1 METIFL
7 AKENNTDDRDCVKYI
22 EFCGFEC
29 DHYFGGLH
37 IHGACFCGYE
47 KEIREDIKNNYEN
60 YTTILSKEE
69 FEHLFDISDRIRA
82 LGCGI
87 EKGSEKYNEGMA
99 LINEYKTTIE
109 PKLLSEANDELF
121 EKVIKEEKEFVAEEY
136 DLSGDEVDYIFDNY
150 GLEYQDRA
158 IVGCVYDDI
167 DELVENEKWNLGYND
182 QPYFDDEA
190 FANDL
195 LNDDYYLELE
205 SGKIVSY
212 MY

>member
-1 METIFL
+1 MKKIFL
-7 AKENNTDDRDCVKYI
+7 AKENNTEDRDCVKYL

-47 KEIREDIKNNYEN
+47 KEFREDIINNYEN
-60 YTTILSKEE
+60 YTTILSKED
-69 FEHLFDISDRIRA
+69 FEHLFKINDEIEA
-82 LGCGI
+82 LGYGI
-87 EKGSEKYNEGMA
+87 EKGSDKYNKGLE

-109 PKLLSEANDELF
+109 PKLLSEANKELF
-121 EKVIKEEKEFVAEEY
+121 EKVIKEEKEYIAEEHN
-136 DLSGDEVDYIFDNY
+136 LTEDEVDYIFDNY

-158 IVGCVYDDI
+158 IVGYVFDDI
-167 DELVENEKWNLGYND
+167 DELVENEKWELGYD
-182 QPYFDDEA
+182 KQPYFDDET
-190 FANDL
+190 FAEDL
-195 LNDDYYLELE
+195 LNDGYHLELE